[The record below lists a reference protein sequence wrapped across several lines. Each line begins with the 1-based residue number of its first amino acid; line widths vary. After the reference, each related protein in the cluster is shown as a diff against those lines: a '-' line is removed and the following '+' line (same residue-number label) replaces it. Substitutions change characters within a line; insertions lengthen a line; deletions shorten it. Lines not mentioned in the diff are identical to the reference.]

1 MSYKLSDNKLLSRNQ
16 TGFCPNDSI
25 INQLLSVFH
34 TIFTVF
40 DCNPSLDVRS
50 VYLDISTAFDRVRHV
65 SLVYILRRCGAAGN
79 CSHLSKVSI
88 LTENSAQFLSSKTPE
103 WGEVTVG
110 VPQGSILGPLFV
122 PVYIS
127 ETMT

>member
-1 MSYKLSDNKLLSRNQ
+1 MKVLFIYFVVVAPQ
-16 TGFCPNDSI
+16 E
-25 INQLLSVFH
+25 
-34 TIFTVF
+34 
-40 DCNPSLDVRS
+40 
-50 VYLDISTAFDRVRHV
+50 
-65 SLVYILRRCGAAGN
+65 N